1 MQYNVATLLQ
11 EPVGSRR
18 EFTLEDEEAR
28 IPDMDYVAR
37 VVGRGTLLRSPRGV
51 LVHADV
57 IVRPRLTCARCLEDF
72 DQPLS
77 LAIDEEFVPAQDP
90 LTGAAV
96 EADPDDFRI
105 DEHNQLDLSE
115 AVRQYEEAALPLQP
129 ICREQCAGLCPVC
142 GQNLNERRCEC
153 AQPEA
158 DSAWAGLSALSERL
172 RAAEDDRGSTEA

>member
-11 EPVGSRR
+11 EPVGTRR
-18 EFTLEDEEAR
+18 EFTLENEE
-28 IPDMDYVAR
+28 ITVPEMGYVAH

-57 IVRPRLTCARCLEDF
+57 IVRPRLTCARCLTDF

-77 LAIDEEFVPAQDP
+77 LVIDEEFVPEQDP
-90 LTGAAV
+90 TTGATV

-105 DEHNQLDLSE
+105 DDRNHLDLSE
-115 AVRQYEEAALPLQP
+115 AVRQYEQAALPLQP
-129 ICREQCAGLCPVC
+129 ICRAQCAGLCPVC
-142 GQNLNERRCEC
+142 GQNLNERRCDC

-158 DSAWAGLSALSERL
+158 DSAWVGLSALSERL